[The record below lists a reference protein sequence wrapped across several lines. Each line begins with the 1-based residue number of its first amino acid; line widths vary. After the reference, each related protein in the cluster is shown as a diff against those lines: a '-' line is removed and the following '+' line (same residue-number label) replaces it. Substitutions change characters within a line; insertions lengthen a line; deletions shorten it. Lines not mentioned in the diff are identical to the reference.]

1 MTRAAFGGVLGLA
14 VLLGV
19 SPLAA
24 GAQET
29 VSGLAAECGAGDGFR
44 EAWCREVAL
53 ATVAARSGLGLLASG
68 GSEPSGSAG
77 TLGWRVDGVPRVSGA
92 LRLGLASVASP
103 RLGWRG
109 DADEPRIPAPDRSF
123 VASTV
128 RLDAAVGIFEGF
140 SPRPTVGGVL
150 SVDALASTAFAF
162 LPGSRGFGDGA
173 TSSVGLGARLG
184 LLRESFT
191 LPAVSVSAAHRWW
204 GAVELRPAV
213 GGEATPGG
221 SFDLSA
227 SSLRGTVGKD
237 LYGVGVLLGAGWD
250 RYAGRARLDS
260 GLPGEDDGWDASSD
274 DLVDS
279 RLVAFAGASRTF
291 LVLQLSAEVGW
302 AGGLDPVSGR
312 EAGGWDPE
320 DASWFGSVAARLTY

>member
-1 MTRAAFGGVLGLA
+1 MTRAGLGGVLGFA

-19 SPLAA
+19 TPPAA

-29 VSGLAAECGAGDGFR
+29 VSELAVECGGGDGFR
-44 EAWCREVAL
+44 EAWCTEVAL
-53 ATVAARSGLGLLASG
+53 AAVAARSGLGLLASG
-68 GSEPSGSAG
+68 GSEPIGSAG

-92 LRLGLASVASP
+92 LALGLASVASP
-103 RLGWRG
+103 RLRWGG
-109 DADEPRIPAPDRSF
+109 GADEPRIPSPGRSF
-123 VASTV
+123 LASTV
-128 RLDAAVGIFEGF
+128 RLDAAVGVFEGF

-162 LPGSRGFGDGA
+162 LPGSRGFGDGT
-173 TSSVGLGARLG
+173 TSSFGLGARVG

-191 LPAVSVSAAHRWW
+191 LPAVSVTAVHRWS
-204 GAVELRPAV
+204 GGVELRPPV
-213 GGEATPGG
+213 TGDATPGG
-221 SFDLSA
+221 AFDLST

-250 RYAGRARLDS
+250 RYAGRVRVDS
-260 GLPGEDDGWDASSD
+260 GLPGEADAWDASSD

-302 AGGLDPVSGR
+302 AGGLDPVTGR

-320 DASWFGSVAARLTY
+320 EGSWFGSVGARLTY